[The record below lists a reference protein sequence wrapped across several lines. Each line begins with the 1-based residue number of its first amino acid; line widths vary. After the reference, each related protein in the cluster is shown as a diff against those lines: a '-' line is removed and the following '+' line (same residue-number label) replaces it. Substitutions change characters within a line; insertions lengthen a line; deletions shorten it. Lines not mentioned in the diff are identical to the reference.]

1 MSEEMA
7 QRLREVGYCAKP
19 VAGKACILIAR
30 HLEPCQRQGY
40 VGDPLELLRGE
51 GMAPPAPAKGEQLN
65 LFGRA
70 AA

>member
-1 MSEEMA
+1 MNEEMA

-19 VAGKACILIAR
+19 VAGKACILTAR
-30 HLEPCQRQGY
+30 HADPCQRQGY
-40 VGDPLELLRGE
+40 DDDHVELLRGE
-51 GMAPPAPAKGEQLN
+51 GMAPPAPTKGEQLD